1 MVVVVFAAAV
11 VGVVAAATGARSA
24 RGVRGGLVSMPDL
37 PKRLAGSGASASNGI
52 AKTRAGLAAL
62 ALDAGTMAVAVVV
75 VVTAVVAVFMAGKG
89 ACSEGWV
96 RKGVQSVPTP
106 AKGVIRSIAS
116 TGVAKLVVR
125 RVPSVVAARTAVAA
139 ASLAGV
145 ASAGI
150 EDVLPAAT
158 K

>member
-1 MVVVVFAAAV
+1 
-11 VGVVAAATGARSA
+11 
-24 RGVRGGLVSMPDL
+24 MPDL
-37 PKRLAGSGASASNGI
+37 PKGLAGSGSSASNGI
-52 AKTRAGLAAL
+52 AKTRAGLATL
-62 ALDAGTMAVAVVV
+62 ALDEGTMAVAVVV

>member
-1 MVVVVFAAAV
+1 
-11 VGVVAAATGARSA
+11 
-24 RGVRGGLVSMPDL
+24 MPDL
-37 PKRLAGSGASASNGI
+37 PKGLAGSGSSASNGI
-52 AKTRAGLAAL
+52 AKTRAGLATL
-62 ALDAGTMAVAVVV
+62 ALDEGTMAVAVVVVV